1 MFGKKTF
8 IIAEIGN
15 NHEGNFKVAKEL
27 IYHASRAGVDAVKFQ
42 TFNVN
47 EFLYKNHEKFEFYK
61 NFELTRQ
68 EFYDLYLYSKKKK
81 LAFISTPLDIPSVK
95 FLSKFSDCLKIAS
108 ADIDYFPLVE
118 AVKKTKKPTIIS
130 TGMSDLK
137 RIYEAYKYFSH
148 LNEKKFAIMHCVS
161 SYPAEKKELN
171 LNSIKTLIKKFK
183 ATIGYSDHT
192 LPDEGMTSLVT
203 SYLLGALILE
213 KHFTFDK
220 TLPGNDHY
228 HAMDVYDLSRFKK
241 ILKNVNDL
249 LGGDEFKR
257 PIESE
262 KISRQNARRSIVLK
276 KELTAGHVLSEID
289 LTYKR
294 PGTGISPFHWD
305 EILGRKIAKN
315 LETDHV
321 LQWQD
326 LID

>member
-192 LPDEGMTSLVT
+192 LGLEACLSSIP
-203 SYLLGALILE
+203 LGAMVIE
-213 KHFTFDK
+213 KHFTLDK
-220 TLPGNDHY
+220 NFSKFRDHQ
-228 HAMDVYDLSRFKK
+228 LSADPQELKKLVKK
-241 ILKNVNDL
+241 IRNIEIILGNNQKKIQASEKSVFIATRRSMITKKNIKRQKKLNLNNVCWVRGAKGIKPMKNFENSKKKITINKDEFELLKN
-249 LGGDEFKR
+249 
-257 PIESE
+257 
-262 KISRQNARRSIVLK
+262 
-276 KELTAGHVLSEID
+276 KEI
-289 LTYKR
+289 K
-294 PGTGISPFHWD
+294 
-305 EILGRKIAKN
+305 
-315 LETDHV
+315 
-321 LQWQD
+321 
-326 LID
+326 

>member
-47 EFLYKNHEKFEFYK
+47 EFLYKNHEKFELYK

-171 LNSIKTLIKKFK
+171 LNSIKTLIKKFR

-192 LPDEGMTSLVT
+192 LGLEACLSSIP
-203 SYLLGALILE
+203 LGAMVIE
-213 KHFTFDK
+213 KHFTLDK
-220 TLPGNDHY
+220 NFSKFRDHQ
-228 HAMDVYDLSRFKK
+228 LSADPEELKKLVKK
-241 ILKNVNDL
+241 IRNIEIILGNNQKKTQASEKSVFIATRRSMIAKKNIKRQKKLNLNNVCWVRGAKGIKTMKNFENSKKKITINKDEFELLKN
-249 LGGDEFKR
+249 
-257 PIESE
+257 
-262 KISRQNARRSIVLK
+262 
-276 KELTAGHVLSEID
+276 KEI
-289 LTYKR
+289 K
-294 PGTGISPFHWD
+294 
-305 EILGRKIAKN
+305 
-315 LETDHV
+315 
-321 LQWQD
+321 
-326 LID
+326 